1 MSELARNRNG
11 YKQAI
16 PVVLG
21 MKQKTKP
28 KGIKDFIVIVGTD
41 DNKEKDKILDR
52 IAEIYMEMEQ

>member
-1 MSELARNRNG
+1 MTPIG
-11 YKQAI
+11 FYKTAPLKQS
-16 PVVLG
+16 